1 MAEERNIELRSEK
14 VRNIV
19 GEIPPAVDRYG
30 ITVIGLVLVV
40 IVAVSMLT
48 PYKETVSFGVRF
60 NPAQSKT
67 EGVAYLETQQVRVLH
82 EGIPVTIMV
91 KGEIVEGE
99 IVYVSEK
106 RVNGK
111 FEVRIRT
118 SDIDEIT
125 IGDELEARVVVTE
138 KSWFEVLI
146 GKVNRDKYKFN

>member
-1 MAEERNIELRSEK
+1 MNSIMAEERNIELRSEK

-19 GEIPPAVDRYG
+19 GKIPPAVDRYG

-40 IVAVSMLT
+40 AVAVSMLI

-82 EGIPVTIMV
+82 EGIPVTIIV
-91 KGEIVEGE
+91 KGEMVAGE

-111 FEVRIRT
+111 YEVHIRI
-118 SDIDEIT
+118 SENDEIT
-125 IGDELEARVVVTE
+125 IEDELDAEVVVME
-138 KSWFEVLI
+138 KSWFETVR
-146 GKVNRDKYKFN
+146 GRR

>member
-1 MAEERNIELRSEK
+1 MAEDRNIELRSEK

-19 GEIPPAVDRYG
+19 GKIPPAVDRYG

-40 IVAVSMLT
+40 ALVVSMLI

-82 EGIPVTIMV
+82 EGIPVTIIV
-91 KGEIVEGE
+91 KGEMVAGE

-111 FEVRIRT
+111 YEVHIRI
-118 SDIDEIT
+118 SENDEIT
-125 IGDELEARVVVTE
+125 IEDELDAEVVVME
-138 KSWFEVLI
+138 KCWFEAVR
-146 GKVNRDKYKFN
+146 GRK

>member
-1 MAEERNIELRSEK
+1 MAEEKNIELRSEK

-19 GEIPPAVDRYG
+19 GKIPPTVDRYG
-30 ITVIGLVLVV
+30 ITVIGLVLMAIVV
-40 IVAVSMLT
+40 VSMLI

-82 EGIPVTIMV
+82 EGIPVTIIV
-91 KGEIVEGE
+91 KGEMVAGE

-111 FEVRIRT
+111 YEVHIRI
-118 SDIDEIT
+118 SENDEIT
-125 IGDELEARVVVTE
+125 IEDELDAEVVVME
-138 KSWFEVLI
+138 KSWFEAVR
-146 GKVNRDKYKFN
+146 GRK

>member
-19 GEIPPAVDRYG
+19 GKIPPAVDRYG
-30 ITVIGLVLVV
+30 IALIGLVLVV
-40 IVAVSMLT
+40 AVVVSMLI

-82 EGIPVTIMV
+82 EGIPVTIIV
-91 KGEIVEGE
+91 KGEMVAGE

-111 FEVRIRT
+111 YEVHIRI
-118 SDIDEIT
+118 SENDEIT
-125 IGDELEARVVVTE
+125 IEDELDAEVVVME
-138 KSWFEVLI
+138 KSWFEAVR
-146 GKVNRDKYKFN
+146 GRG